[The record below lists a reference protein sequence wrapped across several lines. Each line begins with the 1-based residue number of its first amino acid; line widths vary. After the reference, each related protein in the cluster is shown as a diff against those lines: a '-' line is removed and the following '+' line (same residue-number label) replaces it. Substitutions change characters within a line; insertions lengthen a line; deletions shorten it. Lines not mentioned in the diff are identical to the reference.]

1 MSWLTD
7 ILSKSKESSWMYDL
21 EFFQDT
27 SEKAYMKRLALQ
39 TCIEFLARTI
49 SQSEFRITDNKGKSI
64 KDTTYYKLN
73 VRPNTDLSSTD
84 FWQKVIYK
92 LIYDNEVL
100 IIVTDTKDLVVAD
113 DYDRKKFAL
122 YPDIFEHVM
131 VDEYEFERSFK
142 MDEVLYLS
150 YNNEKL
156 NTFTEGLFKDYGE
169 IFGRMIGA
177 QMRNYQIR
185 GIVNVDTNMIKNDF
199 KAENKTTDNRVGS
212 SESKKN
218 NSDKDKMQ
226 NYVNK
231 LMKAFTNNSVAITPL
246 TRAFTFQDVSST
258 AKSNNAPF
266 DDLNKLQKALIDT
279 VAKAIGIPPS
289 LIHGD
294 LADLNNALDSYYKF
308 CLKPLIK
315 KIEDELNAKLFKE
328 NEVLTGKSI
337 RVVGINKKDPLEL
350 ADAVDKLVSSSTFT
364 PNQVLIML
372 GEEPSDDPQ
381 MDKYFVTKNYTTS
394 NQQDESLEGG
404 EDDESKR

>member
-1 MSWLTD
+1 MSWLTRM
-7 ILSKSKESSWMYDL
+7 LGKSKESSWMYDL
-21 EFFQDT
+21 ELFQDT

-49 SQSEFRITDNKGKSI
+49 SQSEFRITDENGKSI

-92 LIYDNEVL
+92 LVYDNEVL
-100 IIVTDTKDLVVAD
+100 IVVTDTKDLVVAD
-113 DYDRKKFAL
+113 DYYRKEFAL
-122 YPDIFEHVM
+122 YPDIFEDVS
-131 VDEYEFERSFK
+131 VKDYKFERSFR

-156 NTFTEGLFKDYGE
+156 NTFTEGLFQDYGE
-169 IFGRMIGA
+169 IFGRMIAA

-185 GIVNVDTNMIKNDF
+185 GIVNVDASSLKKENNS
-199 KAENKTTDNRVGS
+199 ENKKGENTS
-212 SESKKN
+212 
-218 NSDKDKMQ
+218 KMQ
-226 NYVNK
+226 KYVNNI
-231 LMKAFTNNSVAITPL
+231 MKSFEKNAVAITPL
-246 TRAFTFQDVSST
+246 TKAFEFQDVSS
-258 AKSNNAPF
+258 ASKSNNAPF
-266 DDLNKLQKALIDT
+266 DDLNKLQKTLIDT

-328 NEVLTGKSI
+328 SEVLKGKSI
-337 RVVGINKKDPLEL
+337 KVVGINKKDPLEL

-372 GEEPSDDPQ
+372 GEEPSDDPK
-381 MDKYFVTKNYTTS
+381 MDQYFVTKNYTTTRE
-394 NQQDESLEGG
+394 ESDKETPKGG
-404 EDDESKR
+404 ETDEN

>member
-1 MSWLTD
+1 MSWLTRM
-7 ILSKSKESSWMYDL
+7 LGKSKESSWMYDL
-21 EFFQDT
+21 ELFQDT

-49 SQSEFRITDNKGKSI
+49 SQSEFRITNKNGKSI

-92 LIYDNEVL
+92 LVYDNEVL
-100 IIVTDTKDLVVAD
+100 IVVTDTKDLVVAD
-113 DYDRKKFAL
+113 DYYRKEFAL
-122 YPDIFEHVM
+122 YPDIFEDVS
-131 VDEYEFERSFK
+131 VKDYKFERSFR

-156 NTFTEGLFKDYGE
+156 NTFTEGLFQDYGE
-169 IFGRMIGA
+169 IFGRMIAA

-185 GIVNVDTNMIKNDF
+185 GIVNVDASSLKKENNS
-199 KAENKTTDNRVGS
+199 ENKKGENTS
-212 SESKKN
+212 
-218 NSDKDKMQ
+218 KMQ
-226 NYVNK
+226 KYVNNI
-231 LMKAFTNNSVAITPL
+231 MKSFEKNAVAITPL
-246 TRAFTFQDVSST
+246 TKAFEFQDVSS
-258 AKSNNAPF
+258 ASKSNNAPF
-266 DDLNKLQKALIDT
+266 DDLNKLQKTLIDT

-328 NEVLTGKSI
+328 SEVLKGKSI
-337 RVVGINKKDPLEL
+337 KVVGINKKDPLEL

-372 GEEPSDDPQ
+372 GEEPSDDPK
-381 MDKYFVTKNYTTS
+381 MDQYFVTKNYTTTRE
-394 NQQDESLEGG
+394 ESDKETPKGG
-404 EDDESKR
+404 ETDEN

>member
-1 MSWLTD
+1 MSWLTRM
-7 ILSKSKESSWMYDL
+7 LGKSKESSWMYDL
-21 EFFQDT
+21 ELFQDT

-49 SQSEFRITDNKGKSI
+49 SQSEFRITNKNGKSI

-92 LIYDNEVL
+92 LVYDNEVL
-100 IIVTDTKDLVVAD
+100 IVVTDTKDLVVAD
-113 DYDRKKFAL
+113 DYYRKEFAL
-122 YPDIFEHVM
+122 YPDIFEDVS
-131 VDEYEFERSFK
+131 VKDYKFERSFR

-156 NTFTEGLFKDYGE
+156 NTFTEGLFQDYGE
-169 IFGRMIGA
+169 IFGRMIAA

-185 GIVNVDTNMIKNDF
+185 GIVNVDASLIKKENNS
-199 KAENKTTDNRVGS
+199 ENKKGENTS
-212 SESKKN
+212 
-218 NSDKDKMQ
+218 KMQ
-226 NYVNK
+226 KYVNNI
-231 LMKAFTNNSVAITPL
+231 MKSFEKNAVAITPL
-246 TRAFTFQDVSST
+246 TKAFEFQDVSS
-258 AKSNNAPF
+258 ASKSNNAPF
-266 DDLNKLQKALIDT
+266 DDLNKLQKTLIDT

-328 NEVLTGKSI
+328 SEVLKGKSI
-337 RVVGINKKDPLEL
+337 KVVGINKKDPLEL

-372 GEEPSDDPQ
+372 GEEPSDDPK
-381 MDKYFVTKNYTTS
+381 MDQYFVTKNYTTTRE
-394 NQQDESLEGG
+394 ESDKETPKGG
-404 EDDESKR
+404 ETDEN

>member
-1 MSWLTD
+1 MSWLTRM
-7 ILSKSKESSWMYDL
+7 LGKSKESSWMYDL
-21 EFFQDT
+21 ELFQDT

-49 SQSEFRITDNKGKSI
+49 SQSEFRITDENGKSI

-92 LIYDNEVL
+92 LVYDNEVL
-100 IIVTDTKDLVVAD
+100 IVVTDTKDLVVAD
-113 DYDRKKFAL
+113 DYYRKEFAL
-122 YPDIFEHVM
+122 YPDIFEDVS
-131 VDEYEFERSFK
+131 VKDYKFERSFR

-156 NTFTEGLFKDYGE
+156 NTFTEGLFQDYGE
-169 IFGRMIGA
+169 IFGRMIAA

-185 GIVNVDTNMIKNDF
+185 GIVNVDASLIKKENNS
-199 KAENKTTDNRVGS
+199 ENKKGENTS
-212 SESKKN
+212 
-218 NSDKDKMQ
+218 KMQ
-226 NYVNK
+226 KYVNNI
-231 LMKAFTNNSVAITPL
+231 MKSFEKNAVAITPL
-246 TRAFTFQDVSST
+246 TKAFEFQDVSS
-258 AKSNNAPF
+258 ASKSNNAPF
-266 DDLNKLQKALIDT
+266 DDLNKLQKTLIDT

-328 NEVLTGKSI
+328 SEVLKGKSI
-337 RVVGINKKDPLEL
+337 KVVGINKKDPLEL

-372 GEEPSDDPQ
+372 GEEPSDDPK
-381 MDKYFVTKNYTTS
+381 MDQYFVTKNYTTTRE
-394 NQQDESLEGG
+394 ESDKETPKGG
-404 EDDESKR
+404 ETDEN

>member
-1 MSWLTD
+1 MSWFTD

-49 SQSEFRITDNKGKSI
+49 SQSEFRITDKDGKSI
-64 KDTTYYKLN
+64 KDKTYYKLN

-100 IIVTDTKDLVVAD
+100 IVVTDTKDLVVAD
-113 DYDRKKFAL
+113 DYNRKKYAL
-122 YPDIFEHVM
+122 YSDIFENVIIG
-131 VDEYEFERSFK
+131 EYEFERSFK
-142 MDEVLYLS
+142 MDEVIYLS

-156 NTFTEGLFKDYGE
+156 NIFTEELFKDYGE

-185 GIVNVDTNMIKNDF
+185 GIVNVDSNAGKN
-199 KAENKTTDNRVGS
+199 
-212 SESKKN
+212 
-218 NSDKDKMQ
+218 KDETKKMQ
-226 NYVNK
+226 DYVNK
-231 LMKAFTNNSVAITPL
+231 VMKAFSNNSVAITPL
-246 TRAFTFQDVSST
+246 TKGFEFQDVSS
-258 AKSNNAPF
+258 ASKSNNAAF
-266 DDLNKLQKALIDT
+266 DDLTKLQKSLIDT
-279 VAKAIGIPPS
+279 VAKAIGIPPV

-294 LADLNNALDSYYKF
+294 LADLEHALDSYYKF

-315 KIEDELNAKLFKE
+315 KIEDELNAKLFTQ
-328 NEVLTGKSI
+328 NEFLKGKKI
-337 RVVGINKKDPLEL
+337 KVVGVNKKDPLER
-350 ADAVDKLVSSSTFT
+350 ADAIDKLVSSSTFT

-381 MDKYFVTKNYTTS
+381 MDKYFVTKNYTTA
-394 NQQDESLEGG
+394 NQNDDALKGG
-404 EDDESKR
+404 EDNENER

>member
-1 MSWLTD
+1 MSWLTRM
-7 ILSKSKESSWMYDL
+7 LGKSKESSWMYDL
-21 EFFQDT
+21 ELFQDT

-49 SQSEFRITDNKGKSI
+49 SQSEFRITNKNGKSI

-92 LIYDNEVL
+92 LVYDNEVL
-100 IIVTDTKDLVVAD
+100 IVVTDTKDLVVAD
-113 DYDRKKFAL
+113 DYYRKEFAL
-122 YPDIFEHVM
+122 YPDIFEDVS
-131 VDEYEFERSFK
+131 VKDYKFERSFR

-156 NTFTEGLFKDYGE
+156 NTFTEGLFQDYGE
-169 IFGRMIGA
+169 IFGRMIAA

-185 GIVNVDTNMIKNDF
+185 GIVNVDASSLKKENNS
-199 KAENKTTDNRVGS
+199 ENKKGENTS
-212 SESKKN
+212 
-218 NSDKDKMQ
+218 KMQ
-226 NYVNK
+226 KYVNNI
-231 LMKAFTNNSVAITPL
+231 MKSFEKNAVAITPL
-246 TRAFTFQDVSST
+246 TKAFEFQDVSS
-258 AKSNNAPF
+258 ASKSNNAPF
-266 DDLNKLQKALIDT
+266 DDLNKLQKTLIDT

-328 NEVLTGKSI
+328 REVFKGNSI
-337 RVVGINKKDPLEL
+337 KVVGINKKDPLEL

-372 GEEPSDDPQ
+372 GEEPSDDPK
-381 MDKYFVTKNYTTS
+381 MDQYFVTKNYTTTRE
-394 NQQDESLEGG
+394 ESDKETPKGG
-404 EDDESKR
+404 ETDEN

>member
-1 MSWLTD
+1 MSWLTRM
-7 ILSKSKESSWMYDL
+7 LGKSKESSWMYDL
-21 EFFQDT
+21 ELFQDT

-49 SQSEFRITDNKGKSI
+49 SQSEFRITDKNGKSI

-92 LIYDNEVL
+92 LVYDNEVL
-100 IIVTDTKDLVVAD
+100 IVVTDTKDLVVAD
-113 DYDRKKFAL
+113 DYYRKEFAL
-122 YPDIFEHVM
+122 YPDIFEDVS
-131 VDEYEFERSFK
+131 VKDYKFERSFR

-156 NTFTEGLFKDYGE
+156 NTFTEGLFQDYGE
-169 IFGRMIGA
+169 IFGRMIAA

-185 GIVNVDTNMIKNDF
+185 GIVNVDASSLKKENNS
-199 KAENKTTDNRVGS
+199 ENKKGENTS
-212 SESKKN
+212 
-218 NSDKDKMQ
+218 KMQ
-226 NYVNK
+226 KYVNNI
-231 LMKAFTNNSVAITPL
+231 MKSFEKNAVAITPL
-246 TRAFTFQDVSST
+246 TKAFEFQDVSS
-258 AKSNNAPF
+258 ASKSNNAPF
-266 DDLNKLQKALIDT
+266 DDLNKLQKTLIDT

-328 NEVLTGKSI
+328 SEVLKGKSI
-337 RVVGINKKDPLEL
+337 KVVGINKKDPLEL

-372 GEEPSDDPQ
+372 GEEPSDDPK
-381 MDKYFVTKNYTTS
+381 MDQYFVTKNYTTTRE
-394 NQQDESLEGG
+394 ESDKETPKGG
-404 EDDESKR
+404 ETDEN

>member
-1 MSWLTD
+1 MSWLTRM
-7 ILSKSKESSWMYDL
+7 LGKSKESSWMYDL
-21 EFFQDT
+21 ELFQDT

-49 SQSEFRITDNKGKSI
+49 SQSEFRITNKNGKSI

-92 LIYDNEVL
+92 LVYDNEVL
-100 IIVTDTKDLVVAD
+100 IVVTDTKDLVVAD
-113 DYDRKKFAL
+113 DYYRKEFAL
-122 YPDIFEHVM
+122 YPDIFEDVS
-131 VDEYEFERSFK
+131 VKDYKFERSFR

-156 NTFTEGLFKDYGE
+156 NTFTEGLFQDYGE
-169 IFGRMIGA
+169 IFGRMIAA

-185 GIVNVDTNMIKNDF
+185 GIVNVDASSLKKENNS
-199 KAENKTTDNRVGS
+199 ENKKGENTS
-212 SESKKN
+212 
-218 NSDKDKMQ
+218 KMQ
-226 NYVNK
+226 KYVNNI
-231 LMKAFTNNSVAITPL
+231 MKSFEKNAVAITPL
-246 TRAFTFQDVSST
+246 TKAFEFQDVSS
-258 AKSNNAPF
+258 ASKSNNAPF
-266 DDLNKLQKALIDT
+266 DDLNKLQKTLIDI

-328 NEVLTGKSI
+328 SEVLKGKSI
-337 RVVGINKKDPLEL
+337 KVVGINKKDPLEL

-372 GEEPSDDPQ
+372 GEEPSDDPK
-381 MDKYFVTKNYTTS
+381 MDQYFVTKNYTTTRE
-394 NQQDESLEGG
+394 ESDKETPKGG
-404 EDDESKR
+404 ETDEN